1 MADTRFSIS
10 SSLGVNHVVAEYSV
24 TRIYASGRC
33 SAPYLSAVSSV
44 VIVLV
49 VVVVVTD
56 VDIVD
61 VLIPSVVAAQ
71 LAIIL
76 DP

>member
-1 MADTRFSIS
+1 M
-10 SSLGVNHVVAEYSV
+10 VAEYSV
-24 TRIYASGRC
+24 TRIYASGRR
-33 SAPYLSAVSSV
+33 SVPYLGAVSSV